1 MMALTVH
8 RCKTA
13 LLVLACGLALAACQT
28 KITECNKLADIVN
41 SGVAQIGKIENRVSQ
56 DPAELA
62 KDADE
67 VADLADK
74 TATEISALT
83 IETAELQPR
92 AQTYEEVAKDMA
104 AVSREF
110 ATLMK
115 QADEVQGTRLEA
127 AEAKFTESQSAL
139 EKVCDGGPPDCAKL
153 AEVLERQPENPSEEQ
168 LGGVLGAYITDLE
181 AVELADAAVKKVVD
195 EHVTAVEG
203 YKKVIDDWAVLQTDV
218 ETAEQKLDAIV
229 AREDAIVA
237 DLNSYCVGSS

>member
-1 MMALTVH
+1 M
-8 RCKTA
+8 
-13 LLVLACGLALAACQT
+13 
-28 KITECNKLADIVN
+28 
-41 SGVAQIGKIENRVSQ
+41 
-56 DPAELA
+56 
-62 KDADE
+62 
-67 VADLADK
+67 
-74 TATEISALT
+74 
-83 IETAELQPR
+83 
-92 AQTYEEVAKDMA
+92 
-104 AVSREF
+104 SREF

-127 AEAKFTESQSAL
+127 AETKFTESQSAL

-153 AEVLERQPENPSEEQ
+153 AEVLERQPEKPSEEQ